1 MFKPNP
7 LVLPNSKAIRP
18 ISESDPAHY
27 DQGMDTQLSDTT
39 ATLSDVKKVV
49 KRFVEQRQWQQFH
62 SPKNISMALAIEAAE
77 LMEHFQWISMQESR
91 DAATDPEKMAA
102 IGEELADVFC
112 YAIALANEMNIDLA
126 ATFEKKMAK
135 NRQKYPVE
143 EIKGRFGH
151 DDPSPVQD

>member
-18 ISESDPAHY
+18 ISELDSAHY

-49 KRFVEQRQWQQFH
+49 KQFVEQRQWQQFH

-151 DDPSPVQD
+151 DDPSPVQE